1 MISYTRNLYF
11 IIFNLIGL
19 FLFYNPLKELAKL
32 SFQNELYSHFLLI
45 PLVSIFLFVTRRKA
59 IFSEISNS
67 FATGLPVVAA
77 GVLLYWIGKSQ
88 ILELNQ
94 NDYLSLM
101 MFSFLLCFI
110 GGFIVFYGT
119 QSFRKAIFPLLFLV
133 FIVPIPTPI
142 LEPLIRI
149 LLIGSA
155 NTSYAIFNFL
165 DVPIYRD
172 GFIFEL
178 TGITVEVAKECSG
191 IRSTLALFITSVIAG
206 HLYLRTGRRRIVLSL
221 CIFPITIFKNSLRI
235 VTITLLASYVDPSWI
250 TNSWLHK
257 AGGKPFFILA
267 LLFLALVLW
276 FLRRAEKRNSI
287 HRRGQMTDD

>member
-1 MISYTRNLYF
+1 
-11 IIFNLIGL
+11 
-19 FLFYNPLKELAKL
+19 
-32 SFQNELYSHFLLI
+32 
-45 PLVSIFLFVTRRKA
+45 
-59 IFSEISNS
+59 
-67 FATGLPVVAA
+67 VVAA
-77 GVLLYWIGKSQ
+77 GALLYWIGKSQ

-94 NDYLSLM
+94 NDYLSLV

-119 QSFRKAIFPLLFLV
+119 RPFRKAMFPLLFLI

-165 DVPIYRD
+165 DVPVYRD

-178 TGITVEVAKECSG
+178 TGITVEVAKQCSG

-206 HLYLRTGRRRIVLSL
+206 HLFLRTGRRRIILSL

-267 LLFLALVLW
+267 LLFLAPVLW
-276 FLRRAEKRNSI
+276 FLLRGEKTHASSDVSLPACPAPSGAALETERAESNLGDS
-287 HRRGQMTDD
+287 